1 MESKQQEKKVVAT
14 IEARMSSARLPG
26 KVLKK
31 IGKFPSLELQVKRMR
46 KSIFIDEIVIA
57 TTNNKAD
64 DSIENFCNKINCKVF
79 RGSENNVMER
89 ILHAAQSESADIQVQ
104 ITGDCPL
111 IDSEIIDDLIK
122 LILSNQDLD
131 FVSNEIERSFPI
143 GLDCRVFKVSALE
156 KANKLCKDHT
166 HRVHGSTFMYI
177 GEGKKLFKSKN
188 ILAPKKLNFPNWRWT
203 LDTNDDLKFF
213 RTLAKYFNGDLSDLN
228 SAAIVEWLE
237 LNPEIA
243 KINQFVKQKALEEG

>member
-1 MESKQQEKKVVAT
+1 MEPKLIENKVVAT
-14 IEARMSSARLPG
+14 IEARMSSSRLPG

-31 IGKFPSLELQVKRMR
+31 IGKFPSLELQVKRIR

-57 TTNNKAD
+57 TTKNKAD
-64 DSIENFCNKINCKVF
+64 DSIVNFCKKINCKVF
-79 RGSENNVMER
+79 RGSENDVMER
-89 ILHAAQSESADIQVQ
+89 ILHAAQSEYADIQVQ

-111 IDSEIIDDLIK
+111 IDSKIIDDLVR

-156 KANKLCKDHT
+156 RANQLCKDLI
-166 HRVHGSTFMYI
+166 HRVHGSTFMYK

-188 ILAPKKLNFPNWRWT
+188 ISAPRKLNLPNWRWT
-203 LDTNDDLKFF
+203 LDTKDDLKFF
-213 RTLAKYFNGDLSDLN
+213 RTLAKHFDGDLSNLN
-228 SAAIVEWLE
+228 SIAIVEWLE
-237 LNPEIA
+237 QNPKIA
-243 KINQFVKQKALEEG
+243 KINQHVRQKALEEG